1 MKIDICDVSPR
12 DGLQNDA
19 TQTTPETRAEL
30 CRRLAEAGVP
40 YVEAVSF
47 VNETRV
53 PRMAG
58 AETVVSLL
66 PKGSNTEFNGLIL
79 NERGYERALATQLP
93 AVHYAFPVTDAFG
106 QRNQGSSVADSLA
119 LAKRLIERA
128 RKDGRSISIGLAVA
142 FGCPFEGAVDPGR
155 VLEIAHEVASF
166 RPDGISFADTIGVG
180 VPKQVRKL
188 VGGMSDERIPIGC
201 HFHDTRNT
209 GVANALAAV
218 EAGAQ
223 MLDAS
228 VGGVGGCPFAPAA
241 TGNVATEDVVYMLHG
256 MGYQTGIDIDALIST
271 AKWLEKQ
278 LGHSVPSALHRAGPF
293 KAAAVPA

>member
-1 MKIDICDVSPR
+1 MSVDICDVAPR
-12 DGLQNDA
+12 DGLQNDE
-19 TQTTPETRAEL
+19 TQTTPEMRAEL
-30 CRRLAEAGVP
+30 CRRLADAGVP

-47 VNETRV
+47 VNEKRV

-66 PKGSNTEFNGLIL
+66 PVDAKTEFNALVL
-79 NERGYERALATQLP
+79 NERGYDRALATTLQ

-106 QRNQGSSVADSLA
+106 ERNQGAKVADSMA
-119 LAKRLIERA
+119 VAKRIIERA
-128 RKDGRSISIGLAVA
+128 REDGLGISIGLAVA
-142 FGCPFEGAVDPGR
+142 FGCPFEGTVDPGR
-155 VLEIAHEVASF
+155 VLDIAHQLAEMG
-166 RPDGISFADTIGVG
+166 PDAISFADTIGVG
-180 VPKQVRKL
+180 VPKQVRIL
-188 VGGMSDERIPIGC
+188 VEGMADTDIPVGC

-218 EAGAQ
+218 ESGAQ

-256 MGYQTGIDIDALIST
+256 MGYETGIDLDKLIST

-278 LGHSVPSALHRAGPF
+278 LEHSVPSALHRAGPF
-293 KAAAVPA
+293 KCIA